1 MSLDWFQGKV
11 PVLGVRGPY
20 FIIDIIIIITLFYV
34 GFYSFLAFP
43 LRSANLH
50 RLAAV
55 LASLVLPFESTLCAT
70 RQPKGPLFRGSL
82 IKGTCYRGSGF
93 RGPFFRC
100 PGFRGPG
107 PGFRL

>member
-50 RLAAV
+50 RRAPV
-55 LASLVLPFESTLCAT
+55 LASLVLPFEPTLCAS
-70 RQPKGPLFRGSL
+70 RQPRGPLFRGSL
-82 IKGTCYRGSGF
+82 IRRPCYRDFGF
-93 RGPFFRC
+93 RGPCFRC
-100 PGFRGPG
+100 PF
-107 PGFRL
+107 F

>member
-50 RLAAV
+50 RRAPV
-55 LASLVLPFESTLCAT
+55 LASLVLPFEPTLCAS
-70 RQPKGPLFRGSL
+70 RQPRGPLFRGSL
-82 IKGTCYRGSGF
+82 IRRPCYRDFGF
-93 RGPFFRC
+93 RGPCFKCPFF
-100 PGFRGPG
+100 
-107 PGFRL
+107 